1 MGGRLYQHETIDVA
15 AGRVRDYLEA
25 VGEVFAPIGVERRMP
40 FCGVFQ
46 VAATSGRWP
55 QVVCLMEIGDWATYA
70 WQRTTSSTHP
80 GMERWKRDALRW
92 RGSGFDHML
101 ELLPFSPVP
110 PVAPRFAGSGRVF
123 VQQSLTAR
131 PGAVEPLLAHLERS
145 LLPGAA
151 GDGMRLEGA
160 WRSVFQP
167 GELIV
172 IGSLEDWNAYARMQ
186 LARDARVGEG
196 GEPLP
201 GLGPAWEWLADLQER
216 ILMPTAFSPLGG
228 GTGELVTTI

>member
-1 MGGRLYQHETIDVA
+1 MKARLYQHETIDVV
-15 AGRVRDYLEA
+15 AGKVRDYLEA

-55 QVVCLMEIGDWATYA
+55 QVVCVMEIGDWDTYA
-70 WQRTTSSTHP
+70 WQRTTTSTHP
-80 GMERWKRDALRW
+80 GMERWKELALQW

-110 PVAPRFAGSGRVF
+110 PLAPRFAASGRVF

-131 PGAVEPLLAHLERS
+131 PGMTEALVALVDGA
-145 LLPGAA
+145 LLPGMAA
-151 GDGMRLEGA
+151 DGMRLEAA

-167 GELIV
+167 SDLIA
-172 IGSLEDWNAYARMQ
+172 IWSLDDWQAYARMQ
-186 LARDARVGEG
+186 LARDARVAEG
-196 GEPLP
+196 GEPIA
-201 GLGPAWEWLADLQER
+201 GLDTTWDCLADLQER
-216 ILMPTAFSPLGG
+216 VLMPTAFSPLGG
-228 GTGELVTTI
+228 GTAELVTTI

>member
-1 MGGRLYQHETIDVA
+1 MPARLYQHETIDVV
-15 AGRVRDYLEA
+15 AGKVRDYLEA

-55 QVVCLMEIGDWATYA
+55 QVVCLMEIGDWDTYA
-70 WQRTTSSTHP
+70 WQRTTTSTHP
-80 GMERWKRDALRW
+80 GMEHWKETALQW

-131 PGAVEPLLAHLERS
+131 PGMTDSLIGHLEAA
-145 LLPGAA
+145 LLPGMTA
-151 GDGMRLEGA
+151 DGMRLEAA

-167 GELIV
+167 AELLTLW
-172 IGSLEDWNAYARMQ
+172 SLDDWAAFAHLQ
-186 LARDARVGEG
+186 LTRDARVAAG
-196 GEPLP
+196 GEPIA
-201 GLGPAWEWLADLQER
+201 GLDTAWDRLADLQER
-216 ILMPTAFSPLGG
+216 VLMPTAFSPLGG
-228 GTGELVTTI
+228 GTAELVTTI